1 MEEESKPK
9 DFKFLVLSLYY
20 YLKKNN
26 FSETAEQL
34 FKECELDEIFKFPEN
49 MPEAKTEKEKL
60 TQDFISFFYQ
70 NSFEN
75 SNFDLLSEFW
85 NKFWIIFAN
94 KMNVGNNQKIEEGL
108 YNKNEKNLL
117 ALTYFQKNFTN
128 LNKIKNLYLQ
138 NNSMNDN
145 FNTINNL
152 SNISKKTNNE
162 INSDEMAKI
171 VNSSQENPQF

>member
-1 MEEESKPK
+1 
-9 DFKFLVLSLYY
+9 
-20 YLKKNN
+20 
-26 FSETAEQL
+26 
-34 FKECELDEIFKFPEN
+34 
-49 MPEAKTEKEKL
+49 
-60 TQDFISFFYQ
+60 
-70 NSFEN
+70 
-75 SNFDLLSEFW
+75 
-85 NKFWIIFAN
+85 
-94 KMNVGNNQKIEEGL
+94 MNVGNNQKIEEGL

-145 FNTINNL
+145 FNSINNL

-171 VNSSQENPQF
+171 VNSSQENPQNQNLIEKDKHNSKEKKISEDEEEVESKKDDLSKKNGKIIDEEDIPIDLSHNLSNNIFPYTQNSNGNNNQNSFM